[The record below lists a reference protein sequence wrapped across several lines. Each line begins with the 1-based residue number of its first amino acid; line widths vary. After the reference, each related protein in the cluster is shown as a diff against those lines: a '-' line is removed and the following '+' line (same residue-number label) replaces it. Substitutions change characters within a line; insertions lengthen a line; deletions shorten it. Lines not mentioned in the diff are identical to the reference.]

1 EAVTLTLCSQKCLM
15 MNSRGTIPPK
25 EAIMDKQQLID
36 ALNGDLARE
45 YQAII
50 QYLQYSAMVKGFDRP
65 QLAQFL
71 RAELPEE
78 QNHAQYL
85 ADKIVALGGIPTT
98 EPAPVKVCRDNM
110 EILRAVLEAEDT
122 AVRNYKE
129 RILQAD
135 EFG

>member
-1 EAVTLTLCSQKCLM
+1 
-15 MNSRGTIPPK
+15 
-25 EAIMDKQQLID
+25 MDKQQLID

-71 RAELPEE
+71 RGELPEE

-85 ADKIVALGGIPTT
+85 ADKIVALGGVPTT

-110 EILRAVLEAEDT
+110 EILRASYSACPPT
-122 AVRNYKE
+122 FFR
-129 RILQAD
+129 RPSSQP
-135 EFG
+135 FH